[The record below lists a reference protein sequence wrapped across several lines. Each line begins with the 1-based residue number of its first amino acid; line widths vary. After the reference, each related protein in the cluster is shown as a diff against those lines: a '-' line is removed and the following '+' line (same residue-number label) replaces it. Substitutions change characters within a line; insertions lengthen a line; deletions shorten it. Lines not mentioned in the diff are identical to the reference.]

1 LISFEVPVL
10 SVSELTNS
18 IKYTLESNYDSL
30 IISGE
35 ISNFKPHFASG
46 HWYFTLKDDKAQ
58 ISCNMWLSYNQKI
71 AFKPTDGMKVIVTG
85 KLGVYPPRGTYS
97 LDCRTMVPAGEG
109 ELLAAYERLKNKLRE
124 EGLFNTENKKSIT
137 KYPKKIGIVTAVDS
151 AAMKDMVRTATRR
164 YPFVELIVIPT
175 KMQGVGAAEEVVKS
189 IEIFNKRKDIDT
201 IIVARGGGSI
211 EDLWAFNEEIVA
223 RAIFNSNIPVISGI
237 GHESDYTISD
247 LVADLRASTPTSAME
262 LATPDK
268 EEFVNI
274 LNDFILNKG
283 TIIKNNILQ
292 YKKAVNKLI
301 SSYGFKILN
310 DNIKNNYKSLDALI
324 YKIYINI
331 ENKLKEY
338 KNKVTLLEH
347 KIQSNNINKIL
358 EKGFVL
364 VLQEDRIIRR
374 RTEYNDKL
382 ETNLKFFDG
391 EIKVY

>member
-1 LISFEVPVL
+1 MISFEVPVL

>member
-1 LISFEVPVL
+1 MISFEVPVL

-358 EKGFVL
+358 KKGFVL
-364 VLQEDRIIRR
+364 VLQEDSIIRR

-391 EIKVY
+391 EIQVC

>member
-1 LISFEVPVL
+1 MISFEVPVL

-189 IEIFNKRKDIDT
+189 IEIFNKRK
-201 IIVARGGGSI
+201 
-211 EDLWAFNEEIVA
+211 
-223 RAIFNSNIPVISGI
+223 
-237 GHESDYTISD
+237 
-247 LVADLRASTPTSAME
+247 
-262 LATPDK
+262 
-268 EEFVNI
+268 
-274 LNDFILNKG
+274 
-283 TIIKNNILQ
+283 
-292 YKKAVNKLI
+292 
-301 SSYGFKILN
+301 
-310 DNIKNNYKSLDALI
+310 
-324 YKIYINI
+324 
-331 ENKLKEY
+331 
-338 KNKVTLLEH
+338 
-347 KIQSNNINKIL
+347 
-358 EKGFVL
+358 
-364 VLQEDRIIRR
+364 
-374 RTEYNDKL
+374 
-382 ETNLKFFDG
+382 
-391 EIKVY
+391 